1 MESLW
6 FETTKVVEL
15 TVWSKDYQNSIFFVL
30 LHSDRLNWYYF
41 FSYIY
46 FFQERIEIV
55 SQVEID
61 IQPQHEDSPE
71 QPIEHLQ
78 HQPIEHPQQQPI
90 EHPLHQPIEYLQVT
104 MSSLSDWKSSA
115 CKSFVSLA
123 EFVAAR
129 GISCWAFLV
138 LVTFIIG
145 LLIDTQSMILAEMR
159 LASLI
164 PLLWIR
170 QSSEL
175 TDYVL
180 KKGTNFCQYIL
191 DLV

>member
-1 MESLW
+1 MRNEITKQGFFYSLT
-6 FETTKVVEL
+6 FRQIEL
-15 TVWSKDYQNSIFFVL
+15 VL
-30 LHSDRLNWYYF
+30 IPF
-41 FSYIY
+41 IY

-55 SQVEID
+55 SQVEMD
-61 IQPQHEDSPE
+61 VQSQEYEDNPE
-71 QPIEHLQ
+71 QTIEHLQ
-78 HQPIEHPQQQPI
+78 HQQIEHPQQQPI
-90 EHPLHQPIEYLQVT
+90 EHPLYQPIEYLQVT
-104 MSSLSDWKSSA
+104 MSSLANWKSSA
-115 CKSFVSLA
+115 CKLFVSLA

-145 LLIDTQSMILAEMR
+145 LLIDNQSMFLAEMR

-180 KKGTNFCQYIL
+180 KKRTDICQYIL